1 MQAYPLSEVVCMTE
15 NCHHNEEGGVSK
27 GLDVYLGG
35 LHFQL
40 LFLLSLNSIIVSRCE
55 QKYLPAERIVC
66 GT

>member
-1 MQAYPLSEVVCMTE
+1 MTE